1 MNFIKFHQ
9 KVAEH
14 FGQDIAA
21 LAVTA
26 AALHRS
32 KKIKLRHLRVDGS
45 FTKELFK
52 TIKGLLFEHQ
62 EEDLVLVLACVLAW
76 DEFCTRESLQ
86 GLGGCPPADFNKS
99 LKESLEELKTTLQG
113 NR

>member
-32 KKIKLRHLRVDGS
+32 KKIKLRHLRVNGS

-52 TIKGLLFEHQ
+52 TLKELLYEHQ
-62 EEDLVLVLACVLAW
+62 EKDIILGLACAFAW
-76 DEFCTRESLQ
+76 HDFCAKEGLK

>member
-1 MNFIKFHQ
+1 
-9 KVAEH
+9 VAEH
-14 FGQDIAA
+14 FDQNIAT

-32 KKIKLRHLRVDGS
+32 KKIKLRHLRVNEL

-52 TIKGLLFEHQ
+52 TLEELLFEHQ

-99 LKESLEELKTTLQG
+99 LKESLEELKTTLQDHSKEVV
-113 NR
+113 